1 MRVNVRATCFAI
13 DEQCQG
19 WAPPVTSTT
28 DDPITPARNA
38 VSGGTQNGKRA
49 ASDLLSEHHDF
60 F

>member
-1 MRVNVRATCFAI
+1 MK
-13 DEQCQG
+13 
-19 WAPPVTSTT
+19 
-28 DDPITPARNA
+28 A